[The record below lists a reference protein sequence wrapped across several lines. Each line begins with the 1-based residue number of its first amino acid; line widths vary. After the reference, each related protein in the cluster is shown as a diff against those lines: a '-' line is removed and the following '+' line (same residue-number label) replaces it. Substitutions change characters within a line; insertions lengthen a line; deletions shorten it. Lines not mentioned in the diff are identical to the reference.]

1 MSISGRIFPAIAA
14 LLLAGF
20 ANSTASAQAVHPSAS
35 AFVTDTMMVVKYD
48 TMSVDNSCVGASDQK
63 VLLVGTQRLRLNWL
77 QRPNGDMLL
86 VNISYSGF
94 RGTGQTTGD
103 SYVMTQGY
111 KDLVHLGSTTYS
123 GNFTFREQLVEQGTG
138 TVMWM
143 HQIQNFSF
151 DGTTF
156 KTTVLSIQIRCTPA
170 GN

>member
-20 ANSTASAQAVHPSAS
+20 ANSTASAQGVHPSAS
-35 AFVTDTMMVVKYD
+35 ASVTDTMMVVKYD
-48 TMSVDNSCVGASDQK
+48 TMEVDNSCLGASDQK
-63 VLLVGTQRLRLNWL
+63 ILLVGTQRLRLNWL
-77 QRPNGDMLL
+77 HRPNGDMLL
-86 VNISYSGF
+86 VNVSYDGF
-94 RGTGQTTGD
+94 RGTGETTGN
-103 SYVMTQGY
+103 SYVMTQAY

-123 GNFTFREQLVEQGTG
+123 ANYTFREQITEQGSG

-151 DGTTF
+151 DGTTS
-156 KTTVLSIQIRCTPA
+156 KTTVLSTTFRCTPR